1 MTTPPPSPSPAA
13 ADISVDYVDSMGTCE
28 TVVNAARVSFGDRIT
43 AMRERDS
50 RLLVYLATHDHLSP
64 FEHCAMNV
72 RITCPLYVRS
82 QIMRHRTFSY
92 NEISRRYTDKDVV
105 CHVPR
110 AIRTQ
115 SESNRQ
121 ASGPDMQGDGAGA
134 ARSLIAAANDRALE
148 SYRRL
153 LDMGVARETAR
164 GVLPCNTMTEFYMTG
179 NLRNW
184 VHFVRLRDHSDAQ
197 LEVQEIG
204 RRVRELLVERFGEAA
219 RCLLGA
225 SS

>member
-1 MTTPPPSPSPAA
+1 MTTQE
-13 ADISVDYVDSMGTCE
+13 ISVEYVDSMGTCE

-43 AMRERDS
+43 AMRPRDS

-72 RITCPLYVRS
+72 RIHCPLYVRS

-105 CHVPR
+105 CHVP
-110 AIRTQ
+110 AVVRTQ

-121 ASGPDMQGDGAGA
+121 ASGPDMDATA
-134 ARSLIAAANDRALE
+134 NEEARALISAANESALRA
-148 SYRRL
+148 YHRL
-153 LDMGVARETAR
+153 LEMGVAREIAR

-204 RRVRELLVERFGEAA
+204 RQVRALLIDRFGEAA
-219 RCLLGA
+219 QCLFDALEKK
-225 SS
+225 